1 MKFKKLSSLL
11 FAFVFAFAFLVA
23 GCSNGSDDNS
33 SAEEQSGTITLSA
46 EATSATVGDVVS
58 LSVSFR
64 YTKEDILESKLFGDG
79 EKNEIINSEL
89 GDYLAIAKTNKTLL
103 YEGDEVLESHHA
115 GYTDDEIFVPLII
128 IEK

>member
-1 MKFKKLSSLL
+1 M
-11 FAFVFAFAFLVA
+11 
-23 GCSNGSDDNS
+23 CYNS
-33 SAEEQSGTITLSA
+33 YMA
-46 EATSATVGDVVS
+46 DS